1 MSNGDF
7 ASVRVIGGLLPP
19 DLLARV
25 LAGDKDL
32 GGLTGSDY
40 HLPAGE
46 SPREAANRAWTYLL
60 GAWSSYRQALAN
72 LPEGDPA
79 VGLTREKWLTIL
91 FKELGYGRLPTTPT
105 GGIVVDDKAFPVSH
119 LWEATPI
126 HLLGWGVELDKRAK
140 GVPGA
145 AERAPQAMVQELL
158 NRTDQYL
165 WAMLSNGRSVR
176 LLRDSTSLAG
186 QSFVEFDLETMFD
199 GELFS
204 DFVLLYALLHQSR
217 VEVSAEGTV
226 GDCWLERWRTSAAE
240 SGTRALGLLRD
251 GVKDAIEA
259 LGTGFLQA
267 QGNDLSTRIAEGQ
280 LSLEDYHRALLRLVY
295 RLLFLFVT
303 EDRGLLLDPDAGPQ
317 SAQRYRDYYSS
328 NRLRTVARKRRGSRH
343 TDLWQGLQLVIDALG
358 REGGRPQ
365 IALPGLGGIF
375 DPQPIDVVMGQH
387 LPNEALLT
395 AIRKLSVVHPKGQP
409 PRIVDYRNLGAE
421 ELGSIYESLLELV
434 PRHDL
439 LGRAFTLELLA
450 GNDRKTS
457 GSYYTPS
464 SLIDLVLDEALDPLL
479 DEREKD
485 KDPEQALLAMTVCD
499 PACGSGHFLVAA
511 ARRIAS
517 RLATVRTGEIDPTPA
532 DVEAAMHD
540 VVARC
545 IYGVDLNPMA
555 AELAK
560 VSLWLEAM
568 QPGRPLSFLDA
579 HIKVGNALL
588 GTTPRLLA
596 DGIPDA
602 AFGPIEGDDK
612 KYASALKKRNKVERE
627 KHEAAQDDLFGTD
640 VLDTS
645 NAHLRSAYEEAL
657 AGVLSTT
664 SLSEVHEAERRYR
677 QAQDSPE
684 GLAARLRADTWCS
697 AFVQRQVAGAPA
709 ITQVALEDPSPEV
722 EAEVRRLS
730 ASFGL
735 FHWHLEFPEV
745 FDATGLPNEHF
756 NGDTGWSGGF
766 SVMVGNPPWERVKL
780 QEQEFFASRD
790 ESIAKA
796 ANAAARKKRIAA
808 LATEQPVLWDE
819 WVEAKRRAEGES
831 HYLRNSGRYP
841 LCGRGDVNTY
851 SVFAELF
858 RASIS
863 HEGRM
868 GVVTPTGL
876 ATDATTADFFA
887 DTLRAKCLVAFYD
900 FENETR
906 IFAGV
911 HHSYRFAVTCM
922 TGGSPVSTASLGF
935 VIRNLADVASRAFSL
950 SADEILLL
958 NPNTGTLPVF
968 RSRRD
973 AEITLGIY
981 RRHPVLIRNND
992 PNGNAWGLA
1001 FATMFHMA
1009 NDSGLFCTAQDL
1021 EARGAQFDGWAWMQG
1036 QERWL
1041 PLYEAKMISHYDHR
1055 FATYAGATQA
1065 QLNVGT
1071 LPRISESEHDDPLHE
1086 PLAQYWVPQRDV
1098 ARMLEPSESSGWLFG
1113 WRNITRANNERTL
1126 MTAPLPVAAVAHSF
1140 PLVLRVT
1147 SPAIGLLAIW
1157 SSLACDYIVRQKLS
1171 GTNLVYFILAQIA
1184 APTPAYLAR
1193 SAPWEK
1199 ASMADWLRPRVLEL
1213 AFTSY
1218 RMLPLARQVGDEGLP
1233 FRWIPK
1239 RREQIQAELD
1249 AGLFHVY
1256 GLDRQ
1261 EVDHVLSSFSVLEG
1275 RETKERGEFRTK
1287 RLVLERYDA
1296 MAEAAASGGTYQTLI
1311 DPPPGFGPRHDQST
1325 RPSWMKEER

>member
-165 WAMLSNGRSVR
+165 WALLSNGRSVR

-204 DFVLLYALLHQSR
+204 DFVLLYALLNQSR
-217 VEVSAEGTV
+217 VEVPAEGTPR
-226 GDCWLERWRTSAAE
+226 DCWLEKWRTSAAE

-251 GVKDAIEA
+251 GVRDAIEA

-267 QGNDLSTRIAEGQ
+267 QGNDLNTRIAEGQ

-303 EDRGLLLDPDAGPQ
+303 EDRGLLLDPDADPQ
-317 SAQRYRDYYSS
+317 AAQRYRDYFSS

-358 REGGRPQ
+358 REGGQPQ

-434 PRHDL
+434 PRHDQ

-479 DEREKD
+479 DEREKN

-602 AFGPIEGDDK
+602 AFDPIEGDDK

-645 NAHLRSAYEEAL
+645 NAHLRSVYEEAL

-664 SLSEVHEAERRYR
+664 SLSEVHEVGRRYR
-677 QAQDSPE
+677 QALESP
-684 GLAARLRADTWCS
+684 AARDAQLRADTWCA
-697 AFVQRQVAGAPA
+697 AFVQRQQPGAPTV
-709 ITQVALEDPSPEV
+709 TQDALDGPSADVEV
-722 EAEVRRLS
+722 EVRRIA
-730 ASFGL
+730 ASFQF

-745 FDATGLPNEHF
+745 FDATAQPNEF
-756 NGDTGWSGGF
+756 FDTETGWSGGF
-766 SVMVGNPPWERVKL
+766 TVMAGNPPWERVKL

-790 ESIAKA
+790 ASIANA
-796 ANAAARKKRIAA
+796 SNAAARKKRIAA
-808 LATEQPVLWDE
+808 LQGEQPALWEE
-819 WVEAKRRAEGES
+819 WVEGKRRAEGES
-831 HYLRNSGRYP
+831 HFLRNSGRYP

-851 SVFAELF
+851 SIFAELF
-858 RASIS
+858 RSSIAYD
-863 HEGRM
+863 GRM
-868 GVVTPTGL
+868 GIITPTGL
-876 ATDATTADFFA
+876 ATDATTANFFA
-887 DTLRAKCLVAFYD
+887 NTLQSQRLAAFYD
-900 FENETR
+900 MTTGPR
-906 IFAGV
+906 IWSGIGHNRF
-911 HHSYRFAVTCM
+911 RFAVSIM
-922 TGGSPVSTASLGF
+922 TGGLPVAGAHLAF
-935 VIRNLADVASRAFSL
+935 VLSGPEDVVSRRFSL
-950 SADEILLL
+950 NAEEILLL
-958 NPNTGTLPVF
+958 NPNTGTLPLF
-968 RSRRD
+968 ANQRD
-973 AEITLGIY
+973 AQISLGVY
-981 RRHPVLIRNND
+981 RRHPVLIRD
-992 PNGNAWGLA
+992 GVPDGNSWGLS
-1001 FATMFHMA
+1001 FGTLFHMA
-1009 NDSGLFCTAQDL
+1009 NDSGIFVTAVDL
-1021 EARGAQFDGWAWMQG
+1021 QSRGATFDGWGWSHGEQ
-1036 QERWL
+1036 RWL
-1041 PLYEAKMISHYDHR
+1041 PLYEAKLLYHFDHR
-1055 FATYAGATQA
+1055 YSTYAG
-1065 QLNVGT
+1065 LPEGYEGT
-1071 LPRISESEHDDPLHE
+1071 ALPRLTDAQHDDPSWE
-1086 PLAQYWVPQRDV
+1086 PLARYWVAESDV
-1098 ARMLEPSESSGWLFG
+1098 EHAIGDRADRGWLLG
-1113 WRNITRANNERTL
+1113 WRDIARAGDARTFV
-1126 MTAPLPVAAVAHSF
+1126 PSVLPRSAVGNKF
-1140 PLVLRVT
+1140 PLTIEAKEPHLLQVLQ
-1147 SPAIGLLAIW
+1147 SAFIF
-1157 SSLACDYIVRQKLS
+1157 DYIARQKLS
-1171 GTNLVYFILAQIA
+1171 GTGMTYFIVKQIA
-1184 APTPAYLAR
+1184 APTPAAFATVPSWANR
-1193 SAPWEK
+1193 SLGEWIT
-1199 ASMADWLRPRVLEL
+1199 PRTLEL
-1213 AFTSY
+1213 VYTSS
-1218 RMLPLARQVGDEGLP
+1218 RIAPFARDLGDHGEP
-1233 FRWIPK
+1233 FRWIAE
-1239 RREQIQAELD
+1239 RREAIRAEID
-1249 AGLFHVY
+1249 AAMFHLY
-1256 GLDRQ
+1256 GLERD
-1261 EVDHVLSSFSVLEG
+1261 EVEHVLDSFLVVRKYED
-1275 RETKERGEFRTK
+1275 RDHGEFRTK
-1287 RLVLERYDA
+1287 RLILERYDA
-1296 MAEAAASGGTYQTLI
+1296 MAAAIVTGISYESPI
-1311 DPPPGFGPRHDQST
+1311 DPPPGYGPRHDLSG
-1325 RPSWMKEER
+1325 RPD